1 MEIAFTKVKL
11 PYGWLGN
18 MAAFPVEYDGKTYAT
33 TEALFQ
39 ALRFTKN
46 PDVQE
51 LIRLEKSPMS
61 AKLVAKSKV
70 ELMDDGILYSEKD
83 IENMRLCLKLK
94 LEQHPQLKEEL
105 LATEDI
111 TIIEDCSKRPHG
123 SGLYWG
129 AARTE
134 NGWEGKNILGVL
146 WMEERLALKNSLM
159 EKNKMKKVYHGVA
172 GKIKL
177 KNPTLVYEDKDIAKE
192 FANNF
197 TDLDKEPKVLEF
209 DLNTNKILD
218 ITTQE
223 GLKTF
228 EKLIQNSG
236 LSFKDDD
243 FGNKVTKI
251 DEKEVDYLSLEL
263 VESKKLSKLLLDDF
277 DAVKGFTLLDGKNR
291 ESFMVLNTDVLE
303 NKQVLEIDLEGDLW
317 KVEFKK
323 AKLK

>member
-18 MAAFPVEYDGKTYAT
+18 MSAFPVEYENKLYLT

-39 ALRFTKN
+39 ALRFKN
-46 PDVQE
+46 NPEIQE

-70 ELMDDGILYSEKD
+70 ELMDEGVLYSEKD

-111 TIIEDCSKRPHG
+111 TIIEDCTKRPHG

-134 NGWEGKNILGVL
+134 SGWEGKNILGVL
-146 WMEERLALKNSLM
+146 WMEERLALKNSLK
-159 EKNKMKKVYHGVA
+159 EKSMKKVYHGMA
-172 GKIKL
+172 GKTKL
-177 KNPTLVYEDKDIAKE
+177 KNPTLVYEDKDVAKE

-197 TDLDKEPKVLEF
+197 TDLTKEPKVLSF

-218 ITTQE
+218 ITTEE

-236 LSFKDDD
+236 LSFKDDG

-263 VESKKLSKLLLDDF
+263 VESKKLSKLLLEDF

-291 ESFMVLNTDVLE
+291 ESFMILNTDVLE
-303 NKQVLEIDLEGDLW
+303 NKEVLEIDLEGDLW

-323 AKLK
+323 QKLK

>member
-18 MAAFPVEYDGKTYAT
+18 MAAFPVEYENKLYPT

-46 PDVQE
+46 PEIQE

-70 ELMDDGILYSEKD
+70 ELMDEGVLYSEKD

-94 LEQHPQLKEEL
+94 LEQHPQLKDEL

-129 AARTE
+129 AAKTE
-134 NGWEGKNILGVL
+134 AGWEGKNILGVL
-146 WMEERLALKNSLM
+146 WMEERLALKNLLK
-159 EKNKMKKVYHGVA
+159 EKNMKKVYHGMA
-172 GKIKL
+172 GKSKL
-177 KNPTLVYEDKDIAKE
+177 KNPTLVYEDKDVAKE
-192 FANNF
+192 FANNI
-197 TDLDKEPKVLEF
+197 TDLTKEPKVLSF
-209 DLNTNKILD
+209 DLNTSKILD
-218 ITTQE
+218 ITTEE
-223 GLKTF
+223 GLKDF
-228 EKLIQNSG
+228 EKAIKKAG
-236 LSFKDDD
+236 LSFNEDQ
-243 FGNKVTKI
+243 FGNKVTDI
-251 DEKEVDYLSLEL
+251 DGKEVDYLSLEL
-263 VESKKLSKLLLDDF
+263 IENKKLSKLLSEDF
-277 DAVKGFTLLDGKNR
+277 DAVKGLSYLDGKNR
-291 ESFMVLNTDVLE
+291 ESLMILNVDVLE
-303 NKQVLEIDLEGDLW
+303 NKEVLEIDLEGDLW

-323 AKLK
+323 PKIK